1 MKFILSFVIGFLI
14 VCAATTVTYYL
25 NKIAWFIRDKKTR
38 MIREDMTFKQ
48 YKLSRDGTEP
58 PWKLIAFLVAIAV
71 FMLSVMIG
79 HICLY
84 GNPM

>member
-1 MKFILSFVIGFLI
+1 MKFILSFIVGFLI
-14 VCAATTVTYYL
+14 VSAATTVTYYL
-25 NKIAWFIRDKKTR
+25 NKIVWFIHDKKTR
-38 MIREDMTFKQ
+38 MIRENMTFKQ

-58 PWKLIAFLVAIAV
+58 PWKLMAFIVAVVV